1 MTKKYEE
8 QSQKRL
14 LEIMGYEGNGE
25 GDDIQGASEIDIVY
39 SGLDEIMSQAVKE
52 NWEFAI
58 KKKLSFRDACLVNAI
73 GKVYKSYKEN
83 GIMI

>member
-14 LEIMGYEGNGE
+14 LEIMGYEHSGA
-25 GDDIQGASEIDIVY
+25 DITGASEIDIVY
-39 SGLDEIMSQAVKE
+39 SGLDEIMSQACKE
-52 NWEFAI
+52 NWDFSI

-73 GKVYKSYKEN
+73 TKVYKSYKEN

>member
-14 LEIMGYEGNGE
+14 LEIMGYEVKEGE
-25 GDDIQGASEIDIVY
+25 ELEGASEIDIVY
-39 SGLDEIMSQAVKE
+39 SGLDEIMSNACKE
-52 NWEFAI
+52 NWDFAM
-58 KKKLSFRDACLVNAI
+58 KKDLTFREACLVNSI
-73 GKVYKSYKEN
+73 NKVYNSYKEN